1 MSANHLPILRHV
13 LPMTSVRRERRLP
26 MPGNIAV
33 RVHEKVQAADVVAE
47 AEEPPRHLFLDI
59 ARGLG
64 ITPAEAARA
73 LRVELGSRV
82 EAGQVLAGPVGI
94 ARRTLRAPSDGR
106 ALQLS
111 GGRLLFEARPLSFA
125 VHAGFPG
132 EVVATDGSRIV
143 TIETHG
149 ALLQGVWGNGRRGWG
164 VMRVI
169 GEGPGEHLLTDK
181 LDIILRGAILVAGT
195 CDHPAPLHQATE
207 LSVRGLILGTIAAE
221 LLAVTRRL
229 PYPVLLT
236 EGFGNAPISAPAY
249 SLLSSNAGREVAV
262 EAVGGDPFGY
272 QQPEVIIPLTGSQM
286 LDRPERVI
294 PLATGVR
301 VKVIRGPQRSAVG
314 VIREL
319 IDRAEPYPSGIL
331 ARSAAIQVEGQGLIV
346 VPQANLEVVA

>member
-1 MSANHLPILRHV
+1 
-13 LPMTSVRRERRLP
+13 
-26 MPGNIAV
+26 
-33 RVHEKVQAADVVAE
+33 
-47 AEEPPRHLFLDI
+47 
-59 ARGLG
+59 
-64 ITPAEAARA
+64 
-73 LRVELGSRV
+73 
-82 EAGQVLAGPVGI
+82 
-94 ARRTLRAPSDGR
+94 
-106 ALQLS
+106 
-111 GGRLLFEARPLSFA
+111 
-125 VHAGFPG
+125 
-132 EVVATDGSRIV
+132 
-143 TIETHG
+143 
-149 ALLQGVWGNGRRGWG
+149 LLQGVWGNGRRGWG

-169 GEGPGEHLLTDK
+169 GEGPGEPLLTDK

-286 LDRPERVI
+286 LDRAERVI

>member
-1 MSANHLPILRHV
+1 MSGNHLPILRHV
-13 LPMTSVRRERRLP
+13 LPMTAVRRERRLP
-26 MPGNIAV
+26 IPGNITV

-64 ITPAEAARA
+64 ISPADAARA

-82 EAGQVLAGPVGI
+82 EAGQILAGPVGL
-94 ARRTLRAPSDGR
+94 ARRTLRAPGDGR
-106 ALQLS
+106 VLQVS
-111 GGRLLFEARPLSFA
+111 RGRLLFEARPLAYA

-132 EVVATDGSRIV
+132 EVVATDGSRVV
-143 TIETHG
+143 TLETHG

-164 VMRVI
+164 VMRMI
-169 GEGPGEHLLTDK
+169 GEGPDEHLLTDK

-207 LSVRGLILGTIAAE
+207 LSVRGLVLGSMTAE
-221 LLAVTRRL
+221 LLAVARRL

-236 EGFGNAPISAPAY
+236 EGFGSAPLSATAY
-249 SLLSSNAGREVAV
+249 NLLSTNAGREVAV

-286 LDRPERVI
+286 MDRPERVI

-301 VKVIRGPQRSAVG
+301 VKVIRGPNRSAVG
-314 VIREL
+314 VVREL

-331 ARSAAIQVEGQGLIV
+331 ARSANIQVEGQGLIV